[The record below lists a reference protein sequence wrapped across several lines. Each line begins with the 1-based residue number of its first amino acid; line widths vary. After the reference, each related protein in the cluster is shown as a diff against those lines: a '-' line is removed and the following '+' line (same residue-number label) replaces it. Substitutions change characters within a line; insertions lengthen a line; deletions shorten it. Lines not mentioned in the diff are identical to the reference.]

1 MARHVLYLCYVWSR
15 TPGGLAHLV
24 GLDLTLDHKRKCQA
38 TSCFSLRLSFALCYS
53 ALETTTCPRYPGYLT
68 LLLDTL
74 FNHLL
79 GLLCPKNEPEARPR
93 SKSVCA
99 QRFSCPSRTRVPR
112 PMSIAHQPQ
121 TSRRLPPFACFI
133 YDPFKVLIS
142 FRSIGFSSSRTSG
155 THARH
160 PRSRR
165 LSELSSTLPQTTSH
179 STSDEQTTDPLLR

>member
-1 MARHVLYLCYVWSR
+1 MVTDAWRLSSSCWPRSHARPQMEVPS
-15 TPGGLAHLV
+15 HLV
-24 GLDLTLDHKRKCQA
+24 LLSAC
-38 TSCFSLRLSFALCYS
+38 LSFALCYS

-74 FNHLL
+74 FNHLR

-142 FRSIGFSSSRTSG
+142 SRPIGFSLSRTSG